1 MLFYTLPYL
10 AFFLP
15 ITLAIFFY
23 ANLLKVDRKLL
34 LIFLSLIFYA
44 WWNVYYLPII
54 IFSILINYY
63 FYKKI
68 IIEKQ
73 NKKKL
78 LILGIFLNI
87 LILVVFKYTDFI
99 IENINKFFL
108 TNISYL
114 NLPFPLGISF
124 FTFQSIAFL
133 INVYDEEILD
143 VKTKEFFLFIVF
155 FPQLIAG
162 PIVKYKHMIPQF
174 NDKKNYI
181 FNSTNFNIGLIVLLI
196 GLIKKIYFADT
207 LGEFVDNGYN
217 NINQLNL
224 ISSWLVSLSF
234 TFQFYFDFTGYVDMA
249 TGSALMLNIVLPQNF
264 NSPFKSLS
272 VIDFWQRWH
281 ITLTQFLNNFIY
293 NPILRSLK
301 NINFFNSMIVTIIV
315 FFIAG
320 LWHGP
325 SWNFVLF
332 GLFHGVGLVINHTY
346 KLFFNF
352 KIPKLFAWFL
362 TFNFVNISFIFFRS
376 EEISNSINLIEK
388 MFFLDEKTNEKLSLL
403 KNEYLNQFLNDNNL
417 VFCFILSVAVC
428 FFFNNAYQLLDKRM
442 DNSNSIKKNL

>member
-1 MLFYTLPYL
+1 VLFYTLPYL

-23 ANLLKVDRKLL
+23 VNLLKVDRKLL

-99 IENINKFFL
+99 IENINTFFL

-249 TGSALMLNIVLPQNF
+249 TGSALMLNIVLPQHF

-388 MFFLDEKTNEKLSLL
+388 MFFLDEKTSEKLSLL

>member
-23 ANLLKVDRKLL
+23 VNLLKVDRKLL

-99 IENINKFFL
+99 IENINTFFL

-143 VKTKEFFLFIVF
+143 VKTKEFFLFIVELF
-155 FPQLIAG
+155 GISFSYWFLITVA
-162 PIVKYKHMIPQF
+162 
-174 NDKKNYI
+174 
-181 FNSTNFNIGLIVLLI
+181 NFRL
-196 GLIKKIYFADT
+196 KC
-207 LGEFVDNGYN
+207 
-217 NINQLNL
+217 
-224 ISSWLVSLSF
+224 LSF
-234 TFQFYFDFTGYVDMA
+234 V
-249 TGSALMLNIVLPQNF
+249 S
-264 NSPFKSLS
+264 S
-272 VIDFWQRWH
+272 V
-281 ITLTQFLNNFIY
+281 
-293 NPILRSLK
+293 
-301 NINFFNSMIVTIIV
+301 
-315 FFIAG
+315 
-320 LWHGP
+320 
-325 SWNFVLF
+325 
-332 GLFHGVGLVINHTY
+332 
-346 KLFFNF
+346 
-352 KIPKLFAWFL
+352 
-362 TFNFVNISFIFFRS
+362 
-376 EEISNSINLIEK
+376 
-388 MFFLDEKTNEKLSLL
+388 
-403 KNEYLNQFLNDNNL
+403 
-417 VFCFILSVAVC
+417 C
-428 FFFNNAYQLLDKRM
+428 
-442 DNSNSIKKNL
+442 

>member
-1 MLFYTLPYL
+1 VLFYTLPYL

-23 ANLLKVDRKLL
+23 VNLLKVDRKLL

-99 IENINKFFL
+99 IENINTFFL

-388 MFFLDEKTNEKLSLL
+388 MFFLDEKTSEKLSLL

>member
-15 ITLAIFFY
+15 ITLLIFFF
-23 ANLLKVDRKLL
+23 ANSLKIDRKVL

-44 WWNVYYLPII
+44 WWNIFYLPII
-54 IFSILINYY
+54 IFSILINYF

-68 IIEKQ
+68 IKEKQ

-78 LILGIFLNI
+78 LLLGIFLNI

-99 IENINKFFL
+99 IENINTIFL

-133 INVYDEEILD
+133 VNVYDDEILD
-143 VKTKEFFLFIVF
+143 VKAKEFFLFIVF

-217 NINQLNL
+217 NIDQLNL

-249 TGSALMLNIVLPQNF
+249 TGSALMLNIILPQNF

-301 NINFFNSMIVTIIV
+301 NINFFNSMLVTVIV

-325 SWNFVLF
+325 SWNFVMF
-332 GLFHGVGLVINHTY
+332 GLFHGVGLVINHAY
-346 KLFFNF
+346 KLFLNF
-352 KIPKLFAWFL
+352 KIPKLFTWFL

-376 EEISNSINLIEK
+376 EEILNSIKLIEK
-388 MFFLDEKTNEKLSLL
+388 MFFLNELTSEKLSLF
-403 KNEYLNQFLNDNNL
+403 KDEYLYQFLNDYNL
-417 VFCFILSVAVC
+417 VFCFILSIAVC
-428 FFFNNAYQLLDKRM
+428 FFFNNSYQLIDKRIE
-442 DNSNSIKKNL
+442 NSNSIMKNL